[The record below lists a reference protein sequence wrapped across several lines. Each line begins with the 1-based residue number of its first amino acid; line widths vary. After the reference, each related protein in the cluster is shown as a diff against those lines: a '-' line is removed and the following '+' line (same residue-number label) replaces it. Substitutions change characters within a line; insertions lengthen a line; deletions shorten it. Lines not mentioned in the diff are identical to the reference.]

1 MLPTREGFDG
11 SQHRQE
17 GKSGG
22 ANKFSQT
29 YEQKHIQKAEHE
41 TVDRA
46 SSIVAVH
53 KLDSVK
59 PSYFPHES
67 AHDSVQGR
75 RLQSC

>member
-1 MLPTREGFDG
+1 MLTTREGFDG

-29 YEQKHIQKAEHE
+29 YEQKLIQKAEHE
-41 TVDRA
+41 TVDRT
-46 SSIVAVH
+46 SSIVVVH

-59 PSYFPHES
+59 PSFFPHER

-75 RLQSC
+75 RL